1 MNDILRKGREENKR
15 IWNIIKNV
23 ETVELYKPAKA
34 RIADF
39 VSMIENLRRELENG
53 SSILEVTKK
62 MLEQSGY
69 LKSLVEENSAQS
81 LTRRDNVLELQNAIA
96 YYERSTRNPKLA
108 NFLQEI
114 TLITDTDK
122 YDENKPAVTRSE
134 EHTSELQS
142 RGHLVCR

>member
-1 MNDILRKGREENKR
+1 
-15 IWNIIKNV
+15 
-23 ETVELYKPAKA
+23 
-34 RIADF
+34 
-39 VSMIENLRRELENG
+39 
-53 SSILEVTKK
+53 
-62 MLEQSGY
+62 MLDQSGY

-122 YDENKPAVTRSE
+122 YDENKPAVTLMTVHARSE
-134 EHTSELQS
+134 ERRVGRECSARRAGAGRAQRS
-142 RGHLVCR
+142 